1 MKNKIKSFI
10 IVTACAFIAASFC
23 GCSNSGKDNKGDTE
37 SEQPKPEKDITFNEL
52 VTDNLSTAKS
62 FFKNLIKPQIV
73 EQKVV
78 KAESWYIADKDNDN
92 KVDLA
97 TLSYIYSAG
106 ETSRVLEIA
115 TAKFNTQVSAQDI
128 KDNKVTSVSL
138 EISRNQIFTFDAKD
152 NYNNQDITSALYTA
166 TKVTS
171 SLRLYSEA
179 EANNIDRIFNI
190 VEMSDD
196 QISIT
201 NLNVTKGDE
210 SKDTLLKNLANRNE
224 YGFRETAT
232 TSIEGVKIN
241 ELAYTLEN
249 INGSEI
255 VDPNPGKD
263 PEKPGDQE
271 ATAAEIIQALDEN
284 CKEKITTLDSIF
296 NDTNCVSE
304 GQWYRTKDNSG
315 KIIEAQYRYKY
326 IARENIAY
334 YMVNKVEFNSP
345 IDLKNINQ
353 ETLKNANFSQ
363 CFCSEKY
370 NPTTQDKD
378 FADKMCNKIFG
389 EKTGAT
395 RFITIGVERTD
406 DILKASAVPFT
417 VIEITDGMISQCTVI
432 IKKSNSNDEY
442 VSKLNDQSNYRTTSS
457 SNYTISGEKLTID

>member
-166 TKVTS
+166 AKTTS

-179 EANNIDRIFNI
+179 EANNVDRIFNI

-210 SKDTLLKNLANRNE
+210 SKETLLKNLANQNE
-224 YGFRETAT
+224 YGYREKAT
-232 TSIEGVKIN
+232 TTIEGVKLN
-241 ELAYTLEN
+241 DMSYTLEN
-249 INGSEI
+249 LGGSEI
-255 VDPNPGKD
+255 VDPN

-271 ATAAEIIQALDEN
+271 ATAAEIIKALDEN
-284 CKEKITTLDSIF
+284 CREKIVTLDVLD
-296 NDTNCVSE
+296 NDINNVKD
-304 GQWYRTKDNSG
+304 GQWFVTKNEDG
-315 KIIEAQYRYKY
+315 KVTEAQYLYRYQIREDLSYY
-326 IARENIAY
+326 I
-334 YMVNKVEFNSP
+334 VNKVEFSNPVDIKTAS
-345 IDLKNINQ
+345 KENFS
-353 ETLKNANFSQ
+353 NANYQQ
-363 CFCSEKY
+363 CFYTSSY
-370 NPTTQDKD
+370 NPTIQAENTKLTNAICDVT
-378 FADKMCNKIFG
+378 FG
-389 EKTGAT
+389 QNTGAT
-395 RFITIGVERTD
+395 RFIIRKTPGHDTT
-406 DILKASAVPFT
+406 LKETARFS
-417 VIEITDGMISQCTVI
+417 VIELKDGKISQCDI
-432 IKKSNSNDEY
+432 AIKDGTDAELIT
-442 VSKLNDQSNYRTTSS
+442 KLNNSANYKISS
-457 SNYTISGEKLTID
+457 REEYQISGEKLTID